1 MDSREEVLIPE
12 IYAIDKKHDDA
23 PKKTKHETTAW

>member
-23 PKKTKHETTAW
+23 TKTKHETTAW